1 MASEMERRAGIETTE
16 DLSHDDEKPTAMKR
30 DEQHVKTLISYVTE
44 SMTDHLNVD
53 NHSRQLINISTG
65 LHAKDTIKES
75 LWNVVDT
82 GKCMTHTFL
91 RTSLSDGQHGSFYNP
106 IQSSG
111 LTTFFYFFIILFCLL
126 TIITLAQAA
135 KVMKLHK
142 NIIPFTIKHYFKFH
156 NKSQFF
162 SHQYIY

>member
-82 GKCMTHTFL
+82 GKCMTHTF
-91 RTSLSDGQHGSFYNP
+91 
-106 IQSSG
+106 
-111 LTTFFYFFIILFCLL
+111 
-126 TIITLAQAA
+126 
-135 KVMKLHK
+135 
-142 NIIPFTIKHYFKFH
+142 
-156 NKSQFF
+156 
-162 SHQYIY
+162 